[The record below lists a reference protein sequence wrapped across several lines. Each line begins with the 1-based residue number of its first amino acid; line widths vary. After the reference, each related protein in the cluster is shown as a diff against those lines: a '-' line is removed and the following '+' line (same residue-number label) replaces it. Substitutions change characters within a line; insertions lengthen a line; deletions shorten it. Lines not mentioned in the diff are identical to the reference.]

1 MLLFKIIAFGLF
13 CWEGPEVRGSRP
25 VLVSF
30 ASYKD
35 REEILSKSR
44 LLKGT
49 NIYITEDLSR
59 KMREHRSELT
69 KYMRQVKHFYTS
81 KLFLGRVKA

>member
-1 MLLFKIIAFGLF
+1 MYFKMFAFHFL

-69 KYMRQVKHFYTS
+69 KYMRQVNYS
-81 KLFLGRVKA
+81 